1 MKRTLRLKR
10 CMAFLLIL
18 TLMMGYSPAALADE
32 AVDLTKPS
40 AAESQQIQLQAADT
54 IDGVAD
60 LVVTDLKEAVTL
72 EGLENAK
79 TGKSVH
85 ADARYISGT
94 LTIIGVKDTDW
105 YYQTLAG
112 SKNQL
117 NNLELGGAFD
127 TAAVVSVSFQRMR

>member
-72 EGLENAK
+72 PLSIHHK
-79 TGKSVH
+79 TGP
-85 ADARYISGT
+85 G
-94 LTIIGVKDTDW
+94 
-105 YYQTLAG
+105 
-112 SKNQL
+112 KN
-117 NNLELGGAFD
+117 NK
-127 TAAVVSVSFQRMR
+127 V